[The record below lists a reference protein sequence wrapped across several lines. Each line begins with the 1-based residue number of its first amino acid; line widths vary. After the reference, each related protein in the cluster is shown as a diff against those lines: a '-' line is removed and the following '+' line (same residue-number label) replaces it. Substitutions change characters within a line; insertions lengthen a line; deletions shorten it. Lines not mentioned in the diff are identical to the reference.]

1 MAKNKLAVKM
11 IKFYQ
16 RNKAIIGTGRCKHYP
31 SCSHYAVEAYQKF
44 NFFYAS
50 ILVAWRILRCNPFTR
65 KVYDPVPLTKEEKRL
80 LKEELEREKQ
90 EKDKEKTPIN

>member
-1 MAKNKLAVKM
+1 MAKNKLAIKL

-16 RNKAIIGTGRCKHYP
+16 RNKSLIGTGRCKHYP

-50 ILVAWRILRCNPFTR
+50 ILVAWRILRCNPLTR
-65 KVYDPVPLTKEEKRL
+65 KVYYPVPLTKEEKRK
-80 LKEELEREKQ
+80 LKEELEQ
-90 EKDKEKTPIN
+90 EKTPIN